1 MTPAGF
7 YFDPQT
13 VTDLKDSGSQR
24 QTLERVAQQFEAL
37 FVHMLLKQMR
47 EASFGDSNFDSS
59 QSTFYRDMFDAQ
71 MAQHVGGQ
79 AGLGIAE
86 MLVRELGAAMPAA
99 PEEAQSEI
107 SRAILTAPKLVS
119 AAPPPSPPVDSHL
132 TNGAPAQ
139 HIPPVAASV
148 DTDVAEA
155 ARERPRDEQ
164 PDVPAHWRIFTQ
176 ASRHPEVS
184 PPGVARSAAVGEPD
198 LSGGAEDW
206 QSPREFLA
214 HLHPFAKQVEKD
226 LGVPSNV
233 LLAQATL
240 ETGWGRKLPRH
251 PDGRNSF
258 NLFGI
263 KADGRWSG
271 ESVSKPTL
279 EFAQGS
285 MRREHAQFRAYAS
298 PDESFQDYT
307 SFLQESPRYANALSV
322 ASDPAA
328 YLHALQSAGYA
339 TDPNYAQKVLSLVDS
354 ERFRSALPDA
364 GAKESSDGA
373 V

>member
-13 VTDLKDSGSQR
+13 VTDLKDTGNQR
-24 QTLERVAQQFEAL
+24 ETLERVAHQFEAL

-79 AGLGIAE
+79 AGLGIAQ
-86 MLVRELGAAMPAA
+86 LLIRDLGGAMPTV
-99 PEEAQSEI
+99 PESDRSEM
-107 SRAILTAPKLVS
+107 SRAPLSMPRVLS
-119 AAPPPSPPVDSHL
+119 AAPAGLQVDARHNQDAAAQNTLPVE
-132 TNGAPAQ
+132 T
-139 HIPPVAASV
+139 SV
-148 DTDVAEA
+148 ETDAAEA
-155 ARERPRDEQ
+155 TGMQSHDAP
-164 PDVPAHWRIFTQ
+164 PTVPAHWRIYAQNSQQIKVPPANVAQLDATQ
-176 ASRHPEVS
+176 KPE
-184 PPGVARSAAVGEPD
+184 
-198 LSGGAEDW
+198 LSSGIEEW

-214 HLHPFAKQVEKD
+214 DLHPFAKQVEKD
-226 LGVPSNV
+226 LGVPSHV

-271 ESVSKPTL
+271 QSVSKPTL
-279 EFAQGS
+279 EFTQGR
-285 MRREHAQFRAYAS
+285 MRHEHAQFRAYAS
-298 PDESFQDYT
+298 PHESFQDYT
-307 SFLQESPRYANALSV
+307 SFMKGSPRYANALSV

-328 YLHALQSAGYA
+328 YLNALQNAGYA
-339 TDPNYAQKVLSLVDS
+339 TDPNYAQKILSLTDS
-354 ERFRSALPDA
+354 ERFRSALPNT
-364 GAKESSDGA
+364 GAKESSDDA

>member
-13 VTDLKDSGSQR
+13 VTDLKDTGNQR
-24 QTLERVAQQFEAL
+24 ETLERVAHQFEAL

-79 AGLGIAE
+79 AGLGIAQ
-86 MLVRELGAAMPAA
+86 LLIRDLGGAMPAV
-99 PEEAQSEI
+99 PETDQSET
-107 SRAILTAPKLVS
+107 SRAALSMPQGLSAVPAGLLVDMS
-119 AAPPPSPPVDSHL
+119 HDATVPNAPPVE
-132 TNGAPAQ
+132 T
-139 HIPPVAASV
+139 SV
-148 DTDVAEA
+148 DADAVEA
-155 ARERPRDEQ
+155 TGQQ
-164 PDVPAHWRIFTQ
+164 PHDAPPTVPSHWRIYTQ
-176 ASRHPEVS
+176 NSQQTKDLPSNAAYSEATHK
-184 PPGVARSAAVGEPD
+184 PG
-198 LSGGAEDW
+198 LSSGTEEW
-206 QSPREFLA
+206 RSPREFLA
-214 HLHPFAKQVEKD
+214 DLHPFAKQVEKD
-226 LGVPSNV
+226 LGVPSHV

-251 PDGRNSF
+251 PDGSNSF

-271 ESVSKPTL
+271 QSVSKPTL
-279 EFAQGS
+279 EFTQGR
-285 MRREHAQFRAYAS
+285 MRHEHAQFRAYAS
-298 PDESFQDYT
+298 PHESFQDYT
-307 SFLQESPRYANALSV
+307 SFMKSSPRYANALSV

-339 TDPNYAQKVLSLVDS
+339 TDPNYAQKILSLAGS
-354 ERFRSALPDA
+354 ERFRSALPDT
-364 GAKESSDGA
+364 GAKESSDDA